1 MIVFFTFLSPSTT
14 PLSRVHINK
23 KAKMYISQ
31 DDLSE
36 LRRLAANTYEQE
48 KSEQIQRIIRGI
60 NRLES
65 AVAKLTAENTR
76 LKKAAEAA

>member
-1 MIVFFTFLSPSTT
+1 MF
-14 PLSRVHINK
+14 
-23 KAKMYISQ
+23 ISQ

-36 LRRLAANTYEQE
+36 LKRIAANTYEQE

-65 AVAKLTAENTR
+65 TVASLKSENEK
-76 LKKAAEAA
+76 LKKAANGE

>member
-1 MIVFFTFLSPSTT
+1 
-14 PLSRVHINK
+14 
-23 KAKMYISQ
+23 MYISQ

-36 LRRLAANTYEQE
+36 LKRLAANTYEQD

-65 AVAKLTAENTR
+65 AVASLTSENAR
-76 LKKAAEAA
+76 LKKAAENG